1 MYCTTCGREMQESAN
16 FCPACGATAEGG
28 RRRERYPSS
37 APVMTLKPR
46 FIPWLSVLSAL
57 PIQIFLTVWGAFFFG
72 GFATV
77 GMSFLPAEVPKWA
90 PFVGA
95 GLLFF
100 LGIPLLAYVNKQKTY
115 ARTEFRFY
123 PNKLDYFE
131 GFFTTE
137 EKSIDY
143 DNITEVNLRKG
154 VFQKMYGLGTIILS
168 TPATGWAS
176 GRAARSGVTI
186 PDVPNPDTVYRELK
200 ALLKRF

>member
-1 MYCTTCGREMQESAN
+1 MYCLTCGKEIENTVN
-16 FCPACGATAEGG
+16 FCSSCGAGADHSQP
-28 RRRERYPSS
+28 ERYQSS

-57 PIQIFLTVWGAFFFG
+57 PVQIFLTIWGAFFFG
-72 GFATV
+72 GFATA
-77 GMSFLPAEVPKWA
+77 GMSFVTESVPKWV
-90 PFVGA
+90 PFVVA

-100 LGIPLLAYVNKQKTY
+100 LGIPILAFINKQKTY
-115 ARTEFRFY
+115 ANTEFRFY
-123 PNKLDYFE
+123 PGKLDYYE

-154 VFQKMYGLGTIILS
+154 VLQKMYGLGTIVLS

-176 GRAARSGVTI
+176 GRAARSGILI
-186 PDVPNPDTVYRELK
+186 PDIANPDGVYRELK